1 MVNVKNHMSSDV
13 SVVLQ
18 LGEKYISKGQ
28 YLEALFHYQRAKT
41 STDPNSSKFTRYD
54 ECSNRIVNI
63 LKVNPKLALQLPDT
77 EIYKKD
83 VRRAYKRIILL
94 YHPDKN
100 VEVDTSLLFTV
111 IQSAYEY
118 LIQSAPDEPVTVL
131 ASQPLTTK
139 RQSIFRTQSPPLPDS
154 LPAVVSHPVAA
165 KTDEA
170 KCSLPHQPTPIW
182 PTRQESKSYNGVL
195 GKERVH
201 SHDGS
206 KLLDAGVNHTKA
218 RRNSG
223 QDDYLHKIRDEAKL
237 SLSRFLTTEELREAV
252 LDLLIGREEED
263 VSRGKVLRM
272 SRGELLKL
280 YLTRQQQQQH
290 GLKTVAKP
298 CLQKTPQNKESSD
311 VGKYMGVWMDALT
324 GALGEELHQWK
335 EDGVNRL
342 SRLRAHYFG
351 DKKESFSPPEPSAA
365 TRTGAYAPK
374 TEVSGIEFQASDLR
388 RRRSRVDSL
397 PSFASVRE
405 NIVTL
410 LPTMT
415 SSDLRRTCIAK

>member
-1 MVNVKNHMSSDV
+1 MVNVKNHMSSDL

-41 STDPNSSKFTRYD
+41 STDPNSSKFMRYD
-54 ECSNRIVNI
+54 ECSNRIVNT
-63 LKVNPKLALQLPDT
+63 LKVNPKLALQLPET
-77 EIYKKD
+77 EFYKKD

-118 LIQSAPDEPVTVL
+118 LIQSAPDEPIAVH

-154 LPAVVSHPVAA
+154 LPAVVVHPAAA
-165 KTDEA
+165 KPDET
-170 KCSLPHQPTPIW
+170 KSNLLLQPTPIW
-182 PTRQESKSYNGVL
+182 PSRQESKSNNGAQ
-195 GKERVH
+195 GKEKIN
-201 SHDGS
+201 SPDGS
-206 KLLDAGVNHTKA
+206 KLPDAGVNHTKA

-223 QDDYLHKIRDEAKL
+223 QDNYLHKIRDEAKL

-252 LDLLIGREEED
+252 LDLLIEREEEN

-290 GLKTVAKP
+290 GLKTDAKP

-311 VGKYMGVWMDALT
+311 VGKYMGVWMDALR

-342 SRLRAHYFG
+342 SRLRAHCFG
-351 DKKESFSPPEPSAA
+351 DKKESFSPPELSAA
-365 TRTGAYAPK
+365 TRTGACAPK
-374 TEVSGIEFQASDLR
+374 TEASGMECQASDMR
-388 RRRSRVDSL
+388 RRRSRVDTL
-397 PSFASVRE
+397 PSCANVRE
-405 NIVTL
+405 NIATL

-415 SSDLRRTCIAK
+415 SADLRRTCIAK